1 MKVRFKWFSF
11 NWVIFRFQFNFPGGQ
26 GWYNKFNNFFNQ
38 LGCLCR
44 FFFHLE
50 DQKPRCLLYIGS
62 FFRISINQSVKW
74 NVMFTLIQA
83 QKPNLGQRIDDLDGG
98 QFSQAIFFRSAAYLD
113 IFGLYIQILG
123 DVTVVQVC
131 ALCLFCI
138 DIYIYYDVDIWT
150 SCSLKIVFWTFCDV
164 QGSAAKLNLTAR
176 ALSEPA
182 AGEMER
188 AGENDV
194 CHFTFHDSF
203 SAKRKLIFQP
213 SFFRGYVKFRGCT
226 S

>member
-1 MKVRFKWFSF
+1 MECHVYFGYRHKNPS
-11 NWVIFRFQFNFPGGQ
+11 
-26 GWYNKFNNFFNQ
+26 
-38 LGCLCR
+38 LGCGWMTWMG
-44 FFFHLE
+44 
-50 DQKPRCLLYIGS
+50 GS
-62 FFRISINQSVKW
+62 SPKR
-74 NVMFTLIQA
+74 
-83 QKPNLGQRIDDLDGG
+83 
-98 QFSQAIFFRSAAYLD
+98 FFRSIRAAYLD
-113 IFGLYIQILG
+113 IFGVYTNSRWCDSCTSMCIVFILYWY
-123 DVTVVQVC
+123 
-131 ALCLFCI
+131 
-138 DIYIYYDVDIWT
+138 IYIYYDVDIWT
-150 SCSLKIVFWTFCDV
+150 SCSLRILFWTFCDV

-194 CHFTFHDSF
+194 CQFIFHDSF